1 MNDTNIIIIIDDYYF
16 DVTNY
21 AKHHPGGKRILQKY
35 HMKDAT
41 FEFNSI
47 KGHGDAF
54 AIDELNKYCI
64 GKVNEIN
71 IHEYLTKNFF
81 NP

>member
-1 MNDTNIIIIIDDYYF
+1 MNDNIIIIIDDYYF
-16 DVTNY
+16 DLTEY
-21 AKHHPGGKRILQKY
+21 ANIHPGGKRILQKY
-35 HMKDAT
+35 KMKDAT
-41 FEFNSI
+41 DEFNSI

-71 IHEYLTKNFF
+71 IHKYLTKKNF

>member
-1 MNDTNIIIIIDDYYF
+1 MNNNIIIIIDDYYF

-41 FEFNSI
+41 IEFNSI

-64 GKVNEIN
+64 GQVNKLK
-71 IHEYLTKNFF
+71 IHEYLTKKFSNS
-81 NP
+81 